1 MAPKFDQ
8 TKLNWIHILN
18 TITELP
24 PKTYLT
30 IKSEN
35 VKPNW
40 IRWNHEHTSTAKV
53 APKSYQTIELE
64 AIELDNMKPYWIHE
78 HTIIVEMAPKSNKI
92 IVLETVWIHD
102 YSTSAELA
110 SRPKKQIINPI
121 IEMVQR
127 RVPECFSIHYSA
139 TTKIR
144 SMKMINNTKSFTLPF
159 FFS

>member
-1 MAPKFDQ
+1 MLNQTGSAGTMNIPQQLKWCPK
-8 TKLNWIHILN
+8 
-18 TITELP
+18 
-24 PKTYLT
+24 
-30 IKSEN
+30 
-35 VKPNW
+35 V
-40 IRWNHEHTSTAKV
+40 
-53 APKSYQTIELE
+53 YQIIVLE
-64 AIELDNMKPYWIHE
+64 ANELNNTKPYWIHE
-78 HTIIVEMAPKSNKI
+78 HTIIVEMAPKSNQI
-92 IVLETVWIHD
+92 IVLEAFWIHD